1 MNTGDIHNKTGS
13 ENAFMNAREVA
24 SRLRRSE
31 KWVYDHAGELGAAK
45 IGGTLFFTERG
56 LEDAIQRGQEVA
68 RGRHIRREKVPGT
81 ASNKACGWRVGK
93 SETQGD
99 EEGREGAAK
108 RHGLDDL
115 LR

>member
-1 MNTGDIHNKTGS
+1 MSTGDIDKNTGS

-24 SRLRRSE
+24 SLLRRSE

-45 IGGTLFFTERG
+45 IGGSIFFTEWG

-68 RGRHIRREKVPGT
+68 RSRHIRREKAPGT

-93 SETQGD
+93 PETEGTK
-99 EEGREGAAK
+99 EGREDAAR

>member
-68 RGRHIRREKVPGT
+68 RGRHIRREKVPGV
-81 ASNKACGWRVGK
+81 AVDKACGWRVGK
-93 SETQGD
+93 PETQRT
-99 EEGREGAAK
+99 EEGRQDAAK